1 MGAQGA
7 VTLTGPAGAGG
18 VRVALRSSSILAA
31 SVTPNFVMIPQG
43 QTSATFLIA
52 TGPSTGVVT
61 FTATLGDVSQTAIL
75 TVQ

>member
-1 MGAQGA
+1 
-7 VTLTGPAGAGG
+7 
-18 VRVALRSSSILAA
+18 
-31 SVTPNFVMIPQG
+31 MIPQG